1 MQINDI
7 KRMAHTI
14 IEQGHI
20 ENDYIEYKKSAIFK
34 AKILKTACAY
44 ANNYMNREIGLIFI
58 GIEEVDNKETG
69 EKAVPKRPITGI
81 KEGMIETVENSLKQL
96 LSNVHPRISYHLIT
110 DMIDGEYYLV
120 LAVEPGNAGPYQTSD
135 KAEKDQDIKLKAGR
149 YIRIKRDSI
158 LPNPKQEFELL
169 KKFADYSFSS
179 NLNETATIDDL
190 NYEYMK
196 EYLIATNAKQDIR
209 EMSKLDMAKAMGLIS
224 ESEYGGYCAKNF
236 AVLMFAEK
244 PDKFIPN
251 AHVEIIREA
260 VGTDKM
266 ESKIFD
272 GPIWIQA
279 KQVSKYFKDNIMA
292 SYTIR
297 DSDTV
302 EHRIVYNWPLAMFE
316 ELATNC
322 ILHKEYENN
331 NYIGIYVYS
340 DKITFVNHNRPK
352 PPVTIEDLNMNR
364 SFDDRQYLNEE
375 LKDMFFSLDL
385 IESYG
390 SGIRRAKDAMER
402 NHSPELK
409 FLPDNDVDDYTM
421 AVAYINEEFVKTR
434 DEEKKKQQLTSN
446 STPSTPNS
454 TPNNNTSL
462 QEKIL
467 ELIKE
472 DKHIT
477 KKIMVEKLGI
487 SMYALKK
494 ELAEMGKKHI
504 AEYVGYSRKGEWV
517 VYDKKS
523 EE

>member
-20 ENDYIEYKKSAIFK
+20 ENDYIEYKKSATFK

-44 ANNYMNREIGLIFI
+44 ANNYMNREIGLLFI
-58 GIEEVDNKETG
+58 GIEEVDNKESG
-69 EKAVPKRPITGI
+69 EKAVPKRPITGV

-96 LSNVHPRISYHLIT
+96 LSNIHPRISYHLIT
-110 DMIDGEYYLV
+110 DMIDDEYYII

-135 KAEKDQDIKLKAGR
+135 KAEKEQEIKLKAGR

-196 EYLIATNAKQDIR
+196 EYLVATNAKQDIR

-224 ESEYGGYCAKNF
+224 ESEYGGYRAKNF

-266 ESKIFD
+266 ESKVFD

-390 SGIRRAKDAMER
+390 SGIRRAKDAMEL
-402 NHSPELK
+402 NHSPVLE

-421 AVAYINEEFVKTR
+421 AVAYINEEFAKTR
-434 DEEKKKQQLTSN
+434 GEEKVNGSENDTTTKT
-446 STPSTPNS
+446 TT
-454 TPNNNTSL
+454 
-462 QEKIL
+462 KITTK
-467 ELIKE
+467 ISKE
-472 DKHIT
+472 DLIIKMIQDNSQIT
-477 KKIMVEKLGI
+477 AEEMAEKLGI
-487 SMYALKK
+487 SVNGVRYYIKKLKK
-494 ELAEMGKKHI
+494 EEILMR
-504 AEYVGYSRKGEWV
+504 VGAAKNGYWEVKA
-517 VYDKKS
+517 
-523 EE
+523 

>member
-1 MQINDI
+1 
-7 KRMAHTI
+7 
-14 IEQGHI
+14 
-20 ENDYIEYKKSAIFK
+20 
-34 AKILKTACAY
+34 
-44 ANNYMNREIGLIFI
+44 
-58 GIEEVDNKETG
+58 
-69 EKAVPKRPITGI
+69 
-81 KEGMIETVENSLKQL
+81 
-96 LSNVHPRISYHLIT
+96 
-110 DMIDGEYYLV
+110 MIDDEYYII

-135 KAEKDQDIKLKAGR
+135 KAEKEQEIKLKAGR

-196 EYLIATNAKQDIR
+196 EYLVATNAKQDIR

-224 ESEYGGYCAKNF
+224 ESEYGGYRAKNF

-266 ESKIFD
+266 ESKVFD

-352 PPVTIEDLNMNR
+352 PPVTIEDLNLNR

-390 SGIRRAKDAMER
+390 SGIRRAKDAMEI
-402 NHSPELK
+402 NHSSELK

-434 DEEKKKQQLTSN
+434 DEEKKKQQLISN

-454 TPNNNTSL
+454 TPNDNTSL

-477 KKIMVEKLGI
+477 KKVMVEKLGI

-494 ELAEMGKKHI
+494 ELAEMGEKHI

-517 VYDKKS
+517 VHNRRLKN
-523 EE
+523 